1 VNFTPG
7 AERPAAVS
15 LTPVSLDA
23 DSRAFRI
30 ATSLAEYGFRSIV
43 LEAQPSRRRCWGEE
57 IEVRSPVTATGGVRP
72 ARDSLAGA
80 AIAELRSGALGAPGE
95 FALYV
100 SFRLYDWRRHLQRLR
115 ALLPPAGLYY
125 IHSFELHRLVAETA
139 ARLGAAIIYDAHDF
153 YRGIEPAERLRSF
166 DRNRLRPYLDRLEDR
181 LVREADAV
189 VTVSNGIA
197 TLMERNLGR
206 RPAVIRNCHD
216 ARLDRPVT
224 QDLREVLAIAPGDC
238 LAVVTG
244 NAKAG
249 MAIDAAADAFARLG
263 ERFHLAFVGR
273 GYEAVAKRLESH
285 PAAGRLH
292 FVGGVAPNEV
302 VPFIAAADLGLII
315 YQPYSENYRAALP
328 NGFFQLIAAGLPV
341 VRGALPEIEAAIA
354 GRPIGLSLPRL
365 DAAVL
370 AQAIR
375 DCAGRAATMR
385 PAVAALARE
394 LSWEV
399 EAVRLARLF
408 DDVLGRSTAMRTAAT
423 G

>member
-1 VNFTPG
+1 MRC
-7 AERPAAVS
+7 ERRVAVS

-30 ATSLAEYGFRSIV
+30 ARSLAEAGFRSIV
-43 LEAQPSRRRCWGEE
+43 LEAQPSRQRYWGEE
-57 IEVRSPVTATGGVRP
+57 IEVRSPAGASGGGRP
-72 ARDSLAGA
+72 ERGSLAGS
-80 AIAELRSGALGAPGE
+80 AIAGLRSGTLGAPGE
-95 FALYV
+95 CALYLAY
-100 SFRLYDWRRHLQRLR
+100 RLYDWRRHLQRLR
-115 ALLPPAGLYY
+115 ALLLPAADLYY
-125 IHSFELHRLVAETA
+125 LHSFELYRLVADQA
-139 ARLGAAIIYDAHDF
+139 ARCGARVIYDAHDF
-153 YRGIEPAERLRSF
+153 YRGIEPTERLRSF

-181 LVREADAV
+181 LVEEADAV
-189 VTVSNGIA
+189 VTVSNGVA
-197 TLMERNLGR
+197 TLMERSFGR

-224 QDLREVLAIAPGDC
+224 QVLREVLAIAPGDC

-249 MAIDAAADAFARLG
+249 MAIDVAADAFARLG

-273 GYEAVAKRLESH
+273 GYEAIAKRLVSH
-285 PAAGRLH
+285 PAAARLH

-302 VPFIAAADLGLII
+302 VPFIAAADLGLVI
-315 YQPYSENYRAALP
+315 YEPYSENYRAALP

-341 VRGALPEIEAAIA
+341 VRGALPEIETAIA

-365 DAAVL
+365 DAAAL
-370 AQAIR
+370 AEAIR
-375 DCAGRAATMR
+375 VSAERAAAMR
-385 PAVAALARE
+385 PGAAALARE
-394 LSWEV
+394 LSWEA

-408 DDVLGRSTAMRTAAT
+408 DDVLGYSTAVRAAAS